1 MCGGGRAAGGPGWRE
16 AERGYFWLRGS
27 AARGR
32 VAAREGVGVTYEVSA
47 SRTPHGTGS
56 RTVLWRLVRHR
67 IQFHSA
73 HDNILPL
80 LPEMAVLT
88 IIKLKNTVRSKPKPG
103 SHVQKAHKM

>member
-56 RTVLWRLVRHR
+56 RNGTVAFSTAPDPV
-67 IQFHSA
+67 
-73 HDNILPL
+73 PL
-80 LPEMAVLT
+80 RT
-88 IIKLKNTVRSKPKPG
+88 R
-103 SHVQKAHKM
+103 